1 MSDSPQRLI
10 WLAKTGDKEA
20 FSQLVSLFELKVYR
34 AAFALSGNEHDAK
47 DLSQETFVRAFRG
60 ISKFREKSSFFTW
73 LYRILL
79 NVFKSWL
86 KNRRTTVEWLET
98 DSGGEEA
105 TGGIQQESA
114 SCGNP
119 AEREDVDRVYR
130 AIYSLPPE
138 QKMVIVLHA
147 LESMKYCEIAKAMN
161 CSIGTVKSRIHAARV
176 ALKREL
182 LRENPQGCV

>member
-1 MSDSPQRLI
+1 MNVSPQRLI

-20 FSQLVSLFELKVYR
+20 FSELVLLFESKVYR
-34 AAFALSGNEHDAK
+34 AAFGLTGNEHDAK

-60 ISKFREKSSFFTW
+60 MAKFREKSSFFTW

-86 KNRRTTVEWLET
+86 KNRRTAMELHECPGRPAEP
-98 DSGGEEA
+98 D
-105 TGGIQQESA
+105 GILRASA
-114 SCGNP
+114 SCDNP
-119 AEREDVDRVYR
+119 ARREDVDRVYK

-138 QKMVIVLHA
+138 QKMAIVLHA
-147 LESMKYCEIAKAMN
+147 LESMRYSEIAKAMN

-182 LRENPQGCV
+182 LRENPLGCV